1 MPDFW
6 GDVGG
11 YHPPGAGV
19 IGPIGDDQAGGI
31 NSGLNYWSDY
41 FHNAAQQPINA
52 AQFNTASQ
60 DQARLEQQRV
70 IQALQAQAA
79 GDPNSQAQQQ
89 LRNAYAGA
97 QSQQSSLGSTM
108 RGQSAGAAMR
118 SIGRGQQDIARS
130 LPGDQQMLQ
139 LQEQQAAQ
147 SMLAQMLQQ
156 QQQQDIA
163 QAQGTAQGSLQGQGI
178 LSDYYR
184 QLMGGALETG
194 ANKQQVTLGR
204 GLAEAG
210 FNLDANK
217 INQQFYN
224 DLMGAAQG
232 ATATAGTVYGNAT
245 KPSGSGYRQVD
256 GSNSIVPEW
265 DK

>member
-11 YHPPGAGV
+11 YHPPGTTGSNPL
-19 IGPIGDDQAGGI
+19 GPIGPQYESSYWDNYFKDQFNGTPVQG
-31 NSGLNYWSDY
+31 
-41 FHNAAQQPINA
+41 
-52 AQFNTASQ
+52 AQFNTANSDQ
-60 DQARLEQQRV
+60 DRLEQQRV
-70 IQALQAQAA
+70 IQMLQAQAA

-147 SMLAQMLQQ
+147 AMLAQLLQQ
-156 QQQQDIA
+156 QHQQDIG
-163 QAQGTAQGSLQGQGI
+163 QAHSMAQGSLQGQGVV
-178 LSDYYR
+178 DNYYR
-184 QLMGGALETG
+184 QLMGGAIDSG
-194 ANKQQVTLGR
+194 AAGQQVALGR
-204 GLAEAG
+204 GLANQG
-210 FNLDANK
+210 FDLESNN
-217 INQQFYN
+217 INQGFYR
-224 DLMGAAQG
+224 DLINAA
-232 ATATAGTVYGNAT
+232 ATGTASAGSAWGNGHT
-245 KPSGSGYRQVD
+245 GGSGYRQVGGQD
-256 GSNSIVPEW
+256 SIVPEW